1 MGILCLSEGGREGAG
16 EGSLFVIT
24 LNEMRLF
31 LSGLQPEETFTKRLR
46 NCDDRKLTKPG
57 FQGSVPGCGAAS
69 W

>member
-1 MGILCLSEGGREGAG
+1 MGTLCRSEGGREGAG

-31 LSGLQPEETFTKRLR
+31 LSGLQTERMFTKRLH

-57 FQGSVPGCGAAS
+57 FQGSVPGCSAAS